1 MLLAFV
7 EETNL
12 SEKHLSKHID
22 VLFVLRW
29 FVSAKVML
37 VTLEKSQLYHSSS

>member
-1 MLLAFV
+1 
-7 EETNL
+7 
-12 SEKHLSKHID
+12 

-37 VTLEKSQLYHSSS
+37 VTLEKSQLYHSSSWCFLFEVVGLQTR